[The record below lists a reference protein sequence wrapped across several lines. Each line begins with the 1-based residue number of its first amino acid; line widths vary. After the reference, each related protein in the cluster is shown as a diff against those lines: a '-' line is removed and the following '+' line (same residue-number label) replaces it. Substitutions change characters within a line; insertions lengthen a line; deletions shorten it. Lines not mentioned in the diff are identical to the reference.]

1 MYYAMIVLGI
11 AALGGLVMAG
21 VRFAGA
27 PRPPT
32 WLAMLH
38 GLLAAAGLTLLIE
51 AALTVGIPQLAQVGL
66 CLLLLAAVGGAAI
79 NLLYHSR
86 QLALPKSWVIA
97 HASLAIIGFALLLV
111 VAL

>member
-1 MYYAMIVLGI
+1 MTYAMILLGI
-11 AALGGLVMAG
+11 AALGGLTMAG
-21 VRFAGA
+21 IRFAGA

-51 AALTVGIPQLAQVGL
+51 AALTVGIPRLAEIGL
-66 CLLLLAAVGGAAI
+66 CILLLAAVGGAAI
-79 NLLYHSR
+79 NLMYHDK

-97 HASLAIIGFALLLV
+97 HALLAIVGFGLLLASV
-111 VAL
+111 L